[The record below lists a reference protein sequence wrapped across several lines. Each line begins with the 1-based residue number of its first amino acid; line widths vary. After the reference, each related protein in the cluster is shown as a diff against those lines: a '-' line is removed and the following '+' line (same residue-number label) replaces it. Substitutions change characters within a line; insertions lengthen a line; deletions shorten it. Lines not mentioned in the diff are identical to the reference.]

1 MCQDFNISIQFPS
14 MFYWYFLIT
23 IASCYISIFSLSQA
37 KVSRV
42 SALICSK
49 SSSWK
54 LIDEP
59 MNRWIDD
66 CPTIFCRQRRAF
78 CRVAD
83 PKSSASQQSDGLKVP
98 FGPTKNNWIESKVGL
113 GRFCCCKAL
122 ERVWKNSSAGC
133 DHCKNMATGET
144 VPLWG
149 CSCSGNERLA
159 CPRMSW
165 SEDVG
170 H

>member
-1 MCQDFNISIQFPS
+1 MPRFQHFHTISVNVLLV
-14 MFYWYFLIT
+14 FLAYNCIMLHHH
-23 IASCYISIFSLSQA
+23 FSLSQA

-54 LIDEP
+54 LIDES
-59 MNRWIDD
+59 MNRWLPND
-66 CPTIFCRQRRAF
+66 FCRQRRAF

-83 PKSSASQQSDGLKVP
+83 PKSSASQQSDGLKVL
-98 FGPTKNNWIESKVGL
+98 FGPPKKQVDRIKGCFGKVLLLQGL
-113 GRFCCCKAL
+113 GKSL
-122 ERVWKNSSAGC
+122 EKIQVRVVIIARTWQQEKQCPSEDVHVA
-133 DHCKNMATGET
+133 ATRM
-144 VPLWG
+144 
-149 CSCSGNERLA
+149 RLA

-165 SEDVG
+165 SEDVE

>member
-1 MCQDFNISIQFPS
+1 MQISLMCHGFNISIQFPS
-14 MFYWYFLIT
+14 ILVFLNYNCIMLHHH
-23 IASCYISIFSLSQA
+23 FSLSQA

-54 LIDEP
+54 LIDES
-59 MNRWIDD
+59 MNRWLPND
-66 CPTIFCRQRRAF
+66 FCRQRRAF

-98 FGPTKNNWIESKVGL
+98 LKKFKCGL
-113 GRFCCCKAL
+113 WSLQEHGNR
-122 ERVWKNSSAGC
+122 RNSAPLRMFMYRQREWGWPARGC
-133 DHCKNMATGET
+133 PG
-144 VPLWG
+144 
-149 CSCSGNERLA
+149 
-159 CPRMSW
+159 
-165 SEDVG
+165 SEDVE